1 MDEQVRVSAKK
12 PEAKRASSFTPTQ
25 KTDVSHS
32 INSPIDQILHLQRTI
47 GNQAVQRLFKSGMIQ
62 AKLRIGQPNDKY
74 EQEADRVADEV
85 MRMPEPQV
93 QRQVEPEEEE
103 EEETLQSKPLVSQ
116 ITPLVQ
122 VQRQEEPEEEEETL
136 QSKPLANQIT
146 PLAQVQRQEEPE
158 EEEETLQ
165 AKPLTEQ
172 ITPLVQKQVEE
183 EEEPIQT
190 KLIDD
195 AQVQRQEEEE
205 EPIMTKGITG
215 SAYKIRNDLS
225 ARLNLSRS
233 GGQPLPEA
241 DKSFMERRFSANFS
255 GVRVHT
261 DSNAIQ
267 MNKELNAQAFTHG
280 RNIYFG
286 TGRYRPGTSSGKR
299 LLAHELT
306 HVVQQRSNL
315 RNQQAEGIQ
324 RQKEMPEWKKREKK
338 FEQLVLDLKPRK
350 PKSNMEKF
358 NLGLNK
364 LFVTLGH
371 KKTLPFLLPK
381 LHVTPKGRLLWLFV
395 TKTGTALWLMK
406 QGKLPNIIPSI
417 KLRRNLLLDVEPGG
431 TFKKPKL
438 MLKLK
443 WTFRGL

>member
-1 MDEQVRVSAKK
+1 MTEREKITS
-12 PEAKRASSFTPTQ
+12 KRTAARSRNPVVKSS
-25 KTDVSHS
+25 KTNGSRS
-32 INSPIDQILHLQRTI
+32 INSPIDQILHLQRTV
-47 GNQAVQRLFKSGMIQ
+47 GNRAVQKLFSSGALQ
-62 AKLRIGQPNDKY
+62 TKLRIGQPNDKY

-85 MRMPEPQV
+85 MRMPEPEV
-93 QRQVEPEEEE
+93 RRQIEPE
-103 EEETLQSKPLVSQ
+103 
-116 ITPLVQ
+116 
-122 VQRQEEPEEEEETL
+122 
-136 QSKPLANQIT
+136 
-146 PLAQVQRQEEPE
+146 E

-165 AKPLTEQ
+165 AKPLAEQQ
-172 ITPLVQKQVEE
+172 ITPLVQRQVEEDEE

-190 KLIDD
+190 KFFSTEHPIL
-195 AQVQRQEEEE
+195 QKQEEEPGE
-205 EPIMTKGITG
+205 EEEVHLMTKSISGKTPQ
-215 SAYKIRNDLS
+215 IRDDLYS
-225 ARLNLSRS
+225 RLNRN

-241 DKSFMERRFSANFS
+241 DKSFMERRFSTNFS

-315 RNQQAEGIQ
+315 MNQQVESIQ
-324 RQKEMPEWKKREKK
+324 RHKKIPEWKKRIKK
-338 FEQLVLDLKPRK
+338 FKQIVLDLKPRK

-364 LFVTLGH
+364 LFITLGH
-371 KKTLPFLLPK
+371 KKTVPLLLPK
-381 LHVTPKGRLLWLFV
+381 LHVTLKRRLLWLFV
-395 TKTGTALWLMK
+395 TKAGTALWLMK
-406 QGKLPNIIPSI
+406 QGKLPNIIPGI